1 MLNFTCLASFSI
13 KKCNLRSNE
22 YENEKTS
29 RIITNAFLINDVF
42 GFRCDSGC
50 RRDRDCACI
59 YGFEWTKDS
68 MAVYVDGKLNCKW
81 LLTPENLASYGLDPD
96 ATGFDTTMN
105 IILGNNL
112 YNRNSIL
119 KLDDVIEDNPDS
131 LPSEFDI
138 DYIRLY
144 QKNDGLSELYLNG

>member
-1 MLNFTCLASFSI
+1 
-13 KKCNLRSNE
+13 
-22 YENEKTS
+22 
-29 RIITNAFLINDVF
+29 
-42 GFRCDSGC
+42 
-50 RRDRDCACI
+50 
-59 YGFEWTKDS
+59 
-68 MAVYVDGKLNCKW
+68 
-81 LLTPENLASYGLDPD
+81 
-96 ATGFDTTMN
+96 MN